1 MRHQDS
7 HGLRSGTPILGL
19 LPRKLYL
26 KNTHAPQTY
35 GSTASKRQNME
46 ATNREIS
53 TCMDNMMWHKH
64 TRERHKPSEEE
75 ETVPPAATRKDPGRS
90 PGSQASQTEEDR

>member
-1 MRHQDS
+1 MHFPNIHNS
-7 HGLRSGTPILGL
+7 I
-19 LPRKLYL
+19 
-26 KNTHAPQTY
+26 TY
-35 GSTASKRQNME
+35 TRQNME